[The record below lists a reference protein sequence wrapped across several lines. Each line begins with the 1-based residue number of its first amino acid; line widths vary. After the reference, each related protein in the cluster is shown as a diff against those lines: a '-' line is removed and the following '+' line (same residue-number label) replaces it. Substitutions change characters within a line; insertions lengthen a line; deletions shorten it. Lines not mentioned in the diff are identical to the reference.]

1 MKSVGIV
8 LFLAVCIAAA
18 QSPQAAQQ
26 PATPAPSPAA
36 NTPSSAA
43 NTIDAAQLAAL
54 VKQQFGETFTVT
66 AKLATPVIFADFNGD
81 GILDAAIV
89 ADSKEPLPDSYA
101 FKYSVADPYHAY
113 FGFGDPRMTS
123 SFNSDPGHVHDI
135 LIIFGGEKDAWRSA
149 TPKAKFVL
157 INTPFDSISVG
168 RMLVSKKKPPI
179 FVIKA
184 LESQIM
190 DSALFYEIKK
200 KRWRWQPGDTVD

>member
-1 MKSVGIV
+1 MGSV
-8 LFLAVCIAAA
+8 LLLAACVVAQTPQASQTPNAAPTPAAA
-18 QSPQAAQQ
+18 
-26 PATPAPSPAA
+26 T
-36 NTPSSAA
+36 

-54 VKQQFGETFTVT
+54 VKRQFGETFTVT
-66 AKLATPVIFADFNGD
+66 AKIPTPMIIADFNGD
-81 GILDAAIV
+81 GIPDIAIV

-101 FKYSVADPYHAY
+101 FKYIVADPYHSY

-123 SFNSDPGHVHDI
+123 SFNADPGHVHSI
-135 LIIFGGEKDAWRSA
+135 LVIFGGEKDSWRSA
-149 TPKAKFVL
+149 TPKGKFVL

-168 RMLVSKKKPPI
+168 RMLVSSKKPPI

-190 DSALFYEIKK
+190 DSAVFYDVKK